1 MRVAKLSVVLAAMLF
16 GAGALSILGSW
27 AITVSCV
34 VMLCGA
40 VAGAI
45 AMEER
50 DLSSVAGLAATS
62 DDEAEPARTDVALSR
77 AA

>member
-1 MRVAKLSVVLAAMLF
+1 MRVAKFSVLLAVMLF

-27 AITVSCV
+27 AVTASCL
-34 VMLCGA
+34 VMLGGA

-50 DLSSVAGLAATS
+50 DLESVAGLAAS
-62 DDEAEPARTDVALSR
+62 SSDEAEPALSDVGLTR